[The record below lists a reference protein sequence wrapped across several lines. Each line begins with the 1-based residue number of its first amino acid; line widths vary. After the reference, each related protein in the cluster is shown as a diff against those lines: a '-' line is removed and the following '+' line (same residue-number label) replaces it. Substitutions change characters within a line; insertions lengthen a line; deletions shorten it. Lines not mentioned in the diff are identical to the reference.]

1 MNTEP
6 EASEHSIVA
15 KTRDEAW
22 NLVCDWTA
30 SESLRRHML
39 AVEAAM
45 CGQARRA
52 AHADE
57 HLWGL
62 TGLLHD
68 FDYER
73 FPDPPDHPQ
82 KGAEV
87 LRAQG
92 YPEEMVTA
100 ILGHADYSGVP
111 RESRL
116 ARALFAVDELSG
128 FLIAVAQVRPDKSL
142 ASVEVASVKKKL
154 KDKAF
159 ARAVSRDDIM
169 RGAAELGLD
178 LDTHIANV
186 LADLQAWDGVKTP
199 ADAETRP

>member
-6 EASEHSIVA
+6 EHPIVA

-22 NLVCDWTA
+22 NLVCEWTA

-45 CGQARRA
+45 RGQARRA
-52 AHADE
+52 ANADE
-57 HLWGL
+57 PLWGL

-87 LRAQG
+87 LRAEG

-111 RESRL
+111 RETPL
-116 ARALFAVDELSG
+116 AHALFAVDELSG
-128 FLIAVAQVRPDKSL
+128 FLTAVAYVRPDRSL
-142 ASVEVASVKKKL
+142 ASVAVASVKKKL

-159 ARAVSRDDIM
+159 ARAVSREDIA

-178 LDTHIANV
+178 VDTHIANV
-186 LADLQAWDGVKTP
+186 LADLQAWEAATTP
-199 ADAETRP
+199 

>member
-6 EASEHSIVA
+6 EQPIVA

-22 NLVCDWTA
+22 SLVCEWTA
-30 SESLRRHML
+30 SESLRGHML

-45 CGQARRA
+45 RGQAKRA
-52 AHADE
+52 SADE

-73 FPDPPDHPQ
+73 FPDPPDHPL

-87 LRAQG
+87 LRARG

-116 ARALFAVDELSG
+116 AHALFAVDELSG
-128 FLIAVAQVRPDKSL
+128 FLVAVARVRPDKSL
-142 ASVEVASVKKKL
+142 ASVEVASVKKKF

-159 ARAVSRDDIM
+159 ARAVSRDDIA

-178 LDTHIANV
+178 QDTHVANV
-186 LADLQAWDGVKTP
+186 LADLQVWEA
-199 ADAETRP
+199 ATRT

>member
-1 MNTEP
+1 MKNTEP
-6 EASEHSIVA
+6 EASEHLIVT

-22 NLVCDWTA
+22 NLVCEWTA

-45 CGQARRA
+45 RGQARRA
-52 AHADE
+52 TSTDE

-87 LRAQG
+87 LRALG

-111 RESRL
+111 RETPL

-159 ARAVSRDDIM
+159 ARAVSRDDIA

-186 LADLQAWDGVKTP
+186 LADLQAWEAATTTP
-199 ADAETRP
+199 

>member
-6 EASEHSIVA
+6 TIPIVA

-22 NLVCDWTA
+22 NLVCEWTA
-30 SESLRRHML
+30 SESLRKHML

-45 CGQARRA
+45 RGQAKRA
-52 AHADE
+52 NADA

-73 FPDPPDHPQ
+73 FPDPPDHPL

-87 LRAQG
+87 LRAEG

-111 RESRL
+111 REMPL
-116 ARALFAVDELSG
+116 ARTLFAVDELSG
-128 FLIAVAQVRPDKSL
+128 FLIAVAYVRPDKSL

-159 ARAVSRDDIM
+159 ARAVSREDIA